1 MKLSWVTAFTFSL
14 LLLPARAAGPG
25 CPQDDSMANRT
36 MPVAKRAEIIVVP
49 QAIYERDRIE
59 VARMQ
64 VLLAELQLTAPRV
77 SAPDRATQRY
87 VELSAEL
94 ATLVSAH
101 LDRLLTTKGRSQ
113 TAIAVQTHLN
123 RMEGNSMC
131 GACHGG
137 MGMQMLTPAVARR
150 R

>member
-1 MKLSWVTAFTFSL
+1 MKLSWVTALTLSL
-14 LLLPARAAGPG
+14 LLLPAHAAGPN
-25 CPQDDSMANRT
+25 PQQDDTMANRT

-49 QAIYERDRIE
+49 QAAYERDRIE

-64 VLLAELQLTAPRV
+64 VLLGELQLTAPRV
-77 SAPDRATQRY
+77 SAPDRATQHY
-87 VELSAEL
+87 VELTAEL
-94 ATLVSAH
+94 TQLVSAH

-113 TAIAVQTHLN
+113 TALTVQTRLN
-123 RMEGNSMC
+123 RMEGNAMC

-137 MGMQMLTPAVARR
+137 MGMQMMTPAQARR